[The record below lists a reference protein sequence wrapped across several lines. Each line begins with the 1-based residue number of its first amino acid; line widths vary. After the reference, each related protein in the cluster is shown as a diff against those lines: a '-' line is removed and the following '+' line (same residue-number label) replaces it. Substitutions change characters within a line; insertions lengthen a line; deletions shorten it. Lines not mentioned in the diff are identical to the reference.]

1 MHSNSF
7 HIEHTSYKYIQVV
20 IYVHFLQFNIRR
32 KKKTIA
38 TMITILFE
46 KILLIFKI
54 RFTRTNQIPYCL
66 YIPLWFLLVMI
77 ILFFFNNDLSLKKPK
92 QLVF

>member
-1 MHSNSF
+1 MFTFFGLIS
-7 HIEHTSYKYIQVV
+7 EE
-20 IYVHFLQFNIRR
+20 RR
-32 KKKTIA
+32 KIA
-38 TMITILFE
+38 TMITISFE

-92 QLVF
+92 QLVFKIFKMRRLNFLQIYLKTDG